1 MGKIISL
8 LLMFA
13 FHVVN
18 AQNYSDISY
27 NYLMSI
33 SYEDVDELL
42 FVSIRNQKMY
52 HIKNDSILNEYIVST
67 SKYGVGNIRG
77 TNKTPLGLHEIKRK
91 IGDEVPINGIL
102 NYQKYNQQIAQIYSD
117 TSSSKNDDITSRI
130 LWLDGL
136 EKYFNKNGDVDSFNR
151 YIYIHGTSE
160 EGKLGTIA
168 SDGCIRMSNS
178 DVVELYD
185 KINVGTK
192 VLILDK

>member
-1 MGKIISL
+1 
-8 LLMFA
+8 
-13 FHVVN
+13 
-18 AQNYSDISY
+18 
-27 NYLMSI
+27 
-33 SYEDVDELL
+33 
-42 FVSIRNQKMY
+42 MY